1 MESSQPARILV
12 VTDHPEA
19 TVLLDALRERAS
31 RRPIDV
37 RVVVPD
43 PARAELHLLHPE
55 RHDQAAEAQ
64 RMLEAA
70 LPQIEAAIGSRV
82 AGTVSIRHEPMDVIE
97 DVVFNEPV
105 DEIMLALALHG
116 LSQRL
121 HHDLPRRAAHLGLPV
136 TTLVMPDRV
145 MA

>member
-1 MESSQPARILV
+1 MESSQLVRVLV
-12 VTDHPEA
+12 VADHPEA
-19 TVLLDALRERAS
+19 TALLDALRDRAS
-31 RRPIDV
+31 RGPIDV

-55 RHDQAAEAQ
+55 RHDKAAEAQ
-64 RMLEAA
+64 RKLDAS
-70 LPQIEAAIGSRV
+70 LPGIEAATGGRVTGS
-82 AGTVSIRHEPMDVIE
+82 VSIRHEPMDVIE

-105 DEIMLALALHG
+105 DEIMLALQLHG

-121 HHDLPRRAAHLGLPV
+121 HHDLPRRIAHLGLPV
-136 TTLVMPDRV
+136 TTVAIPAAA